1 MMSGI
6 DLEEARMRATDVI
19 AKLAEKEQLG
29 DLMIVDA
36 AIVETEEAWYFP
48 YDAVAFVVDGNISAA
63 LAGNVPV
70 RVSRDGSAPTFEA
83 PPQR

>member
-1 MMSGI
+1 MNAI
-6 DLEEARMRATDVI
+6 DIEEARIRATDAI
-19 AKLAEKEQLG
+19 SKLAEKERLG

-48 YDAVAFVVDGNISAA
+48 YDAVAFVVHGDISAA

-70 RVSRDGSAPTFEA
+70 KVPRDGSALTYEA
-83 PPQR
+83 PSQP

>member
-1 MMSGI
+1 MNRLG
-6 DLEEARMRATDVI
+6 LKEARIRAADAI
-19 AKLAEKEQLG
+19 RELAQKEQLG

-36 AIVETEEAWYFP
+36 AIVETDEAWYFP
-48 YDAVAFVVDGNISAA
+48 YDTVAFVVHGDLSAA

-70 RVSRDGSAPTFEA
+70 RVPRDGGALTFEA